1 MADYHG
7 WSKKDASTVLNRFA
21 LRKERVKPSKIK
33 RYVKSIQCPFPRCHS
48 VVKRIYNHLN
58 DVHQLKPGT
67 ERYQEILSFV
77 PSNDVSI
84 ISSESLTFDNSSS
97 SSESLDESV
106 WKEIKRKPKKS
117 QKWSLTS
124 KDVYPSSNEESL
136 HDGTQYRREGG
147 GRRGNY
153 PEARK
158 KFSLGRYIIHYN
170 NYHKL
175 TAGAQQNLGKL
186 IIALKLSGPSLVLE
200 III

>member
-1 MADYHG
+1 MTWRRWRIEMSQISGEMPQTSGEMPQTSVEVPQTSVEVPQTSVEAPAQMSGDVPQTSGKVSKKPKGKPRAKHKCPFPSCESSVIHLPRHMVDSHG

-106 WKEIKRKPKKS
+106 
-117 QKWSLTS
+117 
-124 KDVYPSSNEESL
+124 
-136 HDGTQYRREGG
+136 
-147 GRRGNY
+147 
-153 PEARK
+153 
-158 KFSLGRYIIHYN
+158 
-170 NYHKL
+170 
-175 TAGAQQNLGKL
+175 
-186 IIALKLSGPSLVLE
+186 
-200 III
+200 